1 MKNFLLGVG
10 MFFASN
16 IAVGLECYT
25 YKIFEGKSAL
35 QEDLQSFINPRFIEM
50 MHAYPYLYKMDLD
63 EAQEIY
69 DLWAARKHGVIIVAY
84 DQGVPVGYIRGMSLD
99 SILPA
104 MVQTC
109 KDAGVHVQTCYYISD
124 VFVDSAYRHQGLC
137 TKLFKKIEEYAESL
151 GYISGCLDSETHKNH
166 PLQPADYKEFDYSKF
181 GYVLAQ
187 GAVCV
192 LSKEI
197 HAFNGIIDLEH
208 THTIDFWFKKLQNN

>member
-104 MVQTC
+104 
-109 KDAGVHVQTCYYISD
+109 
-124 VFVDSAYRHQGLC
+124 
-137 TKLFKKIEEYAESL
+137 
-151 GYISGCLDSETHKNH
+151 
-166 PLQPADYKEFDYSKF
+166 
-181 GYVLAQ
+181 
-187 GAVCV
+187 
-192 LSKEI
+192 
-197 HAFNGIIDLEH
+197 IDR
-208 THTIDFWFKKLQNN
+208 KSVV